1 MKVKSIWL
9 IIALIINVS
18 FRDMEEGTD
27 SVYGMAIIHHMEKF
41 PTETIYVL
49 KCDDIELPSKLGQH
63 KIINIENVQAV
74 MKGRKSLYV
83 LKLLPIELNK
93 ANFDVG
99 IIDYVMEKKSTGINL
114 ANSGSE
120 VFTFSYN
127 AEQDKY
133 QIINRK
139 KYSI

>member
-1 MKVKSIWL
+1 MILNFHQNWVSIR
-9 IIALIINVS
+9 
-18 FRDMEEGTD
+18 F
-27 SVYGMAIIHHMEKF
+27 
-41 PTETIYVL
+41 
-49 KCDDIELPSKLGQH
+49 
-63 KIINIENVQAV
+63 INIENVHSV
-74 MKGRKSLYV
+74 MKGRKSLSV

-99 IIDYVMEKKSTGINL
+99 IIDFQMEKKSTGINL

-127 AEQDKY
+127 ADQDNY